1 MRKVL
6 FGILAALTFSM
17 SAVAADEVII
27 TTGQQGLTYNSVY
40 GVNLAGAIS
49 EFGTRARVVSS
60 KGSLDNLD
68 KVAAGEAQIGF
79 TQADAFQF
87 WRAKHPNEAQNVDIV
102 GQLARECVWVAVKKD
117 GKIKDAKDLTDG
129 AKIAVGEPDSGSYAS
144 WQYLQQLVKEYS
156 KAETYAKGG
165 IRSLSKVATGEYD
178 AFLWVSAPGKTNK
191 FLEAVNQDSSGLEL
205 IDMSTWNV
213 NDKLPNGQSV
223 YTKETAKTDKTAFF
237 GKKVDVPCTT
247 TLVVANTES
256 GDDLL
261 ETVSTILLKN
271 NSRVMGDKK

>member
-1 MRKVL
+1 MKKLFLGVL
-6 FGILAALTFSM
+6 AFFSF
-17 SAVAADEVII
+17 AVAAAGQDVVI

-40 GVNLAGAIS
+40 GVNLAGALS
-49 EFGTRARVVSS
+49 EFGNRARVEPS

-68 KVAAGEAQIGF
+68 KVAAGTAQVGF

-87 WRAKHPNEAQNVDIV
+87 WRAKHPNEAQHVDIV

-117 GKIKDAKDLTDG
+117 GKIDGAKDLTDG
-129 AKIAVGEPDSGSYAS
+129 VKIAVGEPDSGSYAS
-144 WQYLQQLVKEYS
+144 WQYLQLLVKEYS

-191 FLEAVNQDSSGLEL
+191 FLEAVNQDSSGLKL

-223 YTKETAKTDKTAFF
+223 YTKEKVSTDSSAFF
-237 GKKVDVPCTT
+237 GNKVDVPCTT
-247 TLVVANTES
+247 TLVVANTEA

-271 NSRVMGDKK
+271 TSRVMGDKK

>member
-6 FGILAALTFSM
+6 FGLLAALSFTAM
-17 SAVAADEVII
+17 AGQDVVI

-40 GVNLAGAIS
+40 GVNLAGALN
-49 EFGTRARVVSS
+49 EFGNTARVIPS
-60 KGSLDNLD
+60 KGSADNLD
-68 KVAAGEAQIGF
+68 KVSSGEAQLGF

-87 WRAKHPNEAQNVDIV
+87 WRQQHPNEAQKVDIV
-102 GQLARECVWVAVKKD
+102 GQLGRECVWVAVKKD
-117 GKIKDAKDLTDG
+117 GKIGSAGDLTNG
-129 AKIAVGEPDSGSYAS
+129 AKIAVGDPDSGSYAS
-144 WQYLQQLVKEYS
+144 WQYLQLLVKEYS

-178 AFLWVSAPGKTNK
+178 AFLWVSAPGKSNK
-191 FLEAVNQDSSGLEL
+191 FLDAVNQDSSGLKL

-223 YTKETAKTDKTAFF
+223 YTKESAETDQSAFF

-247 TLVVANTES
+247 TLVVANTDA

-271 NSRVMGDKK
+271 TSRVMGTKK

>member
-1 MRKVL
+1 MRKLLIGVL
-6 FGILAALTFSM
+6 AFLSF
-17 SAVAADEVII
+17 AVMAGENVVI

-40 GVNLAGAIS
+40 GVNLAGALA
-49 EFGTRARVVSS
+49 EFGNKSQVVPS

-68 KVAAGEAQIGF
+68 KVAANEAQVGF

-102 GQLARECVWVAVKKD
+102 GQLARECVWVAVKQD
-117 GKIKDAKDLTDG
+117 GKIGKAEELTNG

-144 WQYLQQLVKEYS
+144 WQYLQQLVKEYG

-165 IRSLSKVATGEYD
+165 IRSLAKVATGEYD
-178 AFLWVSAPGKTNK
+178 AFLWVSAPGKPNK
-191 FLEAVNQDSSGLEL
+191 FLDAVNQDGSGLKL

-223 YTKETAKTDKTAFF
+223 YTKESAKVNNNIWNSS
-237 GKKVDVPCTT
+237 VDVPCTT
-247 TLVVANTES
+247 TLVVANNNSSE
-256 GDDLL
+256 DLL
-261 ETVSTILLKN
+261 EAVSTILLKN
-271 NSRVMGDKK
+271 QSRILGTAK